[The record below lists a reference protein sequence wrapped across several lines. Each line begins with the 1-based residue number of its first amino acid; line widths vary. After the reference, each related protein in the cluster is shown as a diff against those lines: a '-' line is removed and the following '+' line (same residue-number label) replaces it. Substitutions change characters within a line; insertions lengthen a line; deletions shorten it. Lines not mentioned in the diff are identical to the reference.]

1 MKKLIKWFKS
11 LSKES
16 RLGLIA
22 LSALVPLF
30 AVAAFA
36 SNYQSNS
43 PKADNAEQTKKIETT
58 TTTTKTPIPCTK
70 EQYNDPNLLVGKSNV
85 TQGCINGE
93 KTTTYTV
100 TLENGV
106 EISRVVASE
115 AVTTQPVSE
124 RTAIGTKQ
132 PPPPPNC
139 DTNYSGC
146 VPNVS
151 YDLDCA
157 DIGYTVE
164 VYGYDK
170 HRLDGDYDGYGC
182 ESY

>member
-1 MKKLIKWFKS
+1 M
-11 LSKES
+11 
-16 RLGLIA
+16 IA
-22 LSALVPLF
+22 LATLVPLF
-30 AVAAFA
+30 GIAAYA
-36 SNYQSNS
+36 SSNKPSGSTADTVQS
-43 PKADNAEQTKKIETT
+43 KKVE
-58 TTTTKTPIPCTK
+58 TKTVSSVSPIPCTK
-70 EQYNDPNLLVGKSNV
+70 EQYNDSNLLVGNTKV
-85 TQGCINGE
+85 TQNCVNGE

-100 TLENGV
+100 TLEDGV
-106 EISRVVASE
+106 EINRVVATDV
-115 AVTTQPVSE
+115 VTTQPVSE

-139 DTNYSGC
+139 DSNYSGC

-157 DIGYTVE
+157 DIGYTVR
-164 VYGYDK
+164 VLGYDK